1 MAINPNPEVVRE
13 IMQEDFG
20 TSVLITSPAAD
31 RYLRKA
37 RTNTY
42 NKTPENRYSRPC
54 GGKGGFDDFVERWHE

>member
-37 RTNTY
+37 HTNTY
-42 NKTPENRYSRPC
+42 KIPENRYRRPC